1 MPTASVTAAI
11 APPPPLMPA
20 HCRLQPAASRAAPV
34 AAALRP
40 GSLAQQ
46 LQRQQ
51 HRSLRQHVR
60 CRQGADDGE
69 PSSSGSGPSGGG
81 SSSSSSESG
90 SSNGPSGGGNQGGNR
105 NKGGGDV
112 LQNVE
117 LLVGDCLCLICFA
130 LYKQITALIFL
141 PSFPGWLAPLAF
153 NPVRFLEFF
162 SFTATL
168 LGTWVAAGMLSG
180 GYRFAATADV
190 QTALSRTCRMWLI
203 SMPVAAAQLVLL
215 TAAEDATL
223 VGDEG
228 FASALPLAA
237 SGPGEPF
244 VTAAGVL
251 GLMCVWRAFF
261 AIYLDLWSFRGADAV
276 RRDRVKDMQ
285 HFADSLKGAM
295 LMSLAFC
302 AVLQCLGGLVGEEQ
316 LELLVSSLFNGQQLA
331 SAAGG
336 LL

>member
-1 MPTASVTAAI
+1 MPTAPLGAAAV
-11 APPPPLMPA
+11 APPPLPPR
-20 HCRLQPAASRAAPV
+20 CRLRPV
-34 AAALRP
+34 AAPALPAVAPQRP
-40 GSLAQQ
+40 GQPTQQ
-46 LQRQQ
+46 LHNRPLQR
-51 HRSLRQHVR
+51 HVR
-60 CRQGADDGE
+60 CRQGRGD
-69 PSSSGSGPSGGG
+69 SKTSGSSERSNSSEQGSGGG
-81 SSSSSSESG
+81 G
-90 SSNGPSGGGNQGGNR
+90 GGGGGGGQRGKGSNGGGE
-105 NKGGGDV
+105 V

-117 LLVGDCLCLICFA
+117 LLVGDCLVLVCFA

-180 GYRFAATADV
+180 GYRFAATAEL

-228 FASALPLAA
+228 FASVLPLAA

-251 GLMCVWRAFF
+251 GLMCVWRAFY
-261 AIYLDLWSFRGADAV
+261 AIYLDLSSFRGVAAA
-276 RRDRVKDMQ
+276 RRDRGKDMQ
-285 HFADSLKGAM
+285 HFADSLKSAM
-295 LMSLAFC
+295 LLSLAFC

-316 LELLVSSLFNGQQLA
+316 LELLVSSLFNGQQVA

-336 LL
+336 PL